1 MNPEAPEKNDDERR
15 FSISKA
21 TIKFK
26 QQPDLYSSL
35 MDSRHPRN
43 VHYVIND
50 LFRLTLGNEEREGNN
65 LVASLVFFL
74 YDRKLKLLNYLN
86 LTSLRGEGGQIAPPP
101 SLFFDL
107 IFECLEALKKVIDL
121 SFTANE
127 FEMGK
132 ESDLIAE
139 AIQNLKDKFLNCEIS
154 IFKNAGGILSH
165 FRWTKVCKRK
175 KTKIF

>member
-1 MNPEAPEKNDDERR
+1 MRGGRGD
-15 FSISKA
+15 
-21 TIKFK
+21 
-26 QQPDLYSSL
+26 
-35 MDSRHPRN
+35 
-43 VHYVIND
+43 
-50 LFRLTLGNEEREGNN
+50 N
-65 LVASLVFFL
+65 LVASLVFFF

-127 FEMGK
+127 FEIGK

-154 IFKNAGGILSH
+154 TLKMHVIF
-165 FRWTKVCKRK
+165 
-175 KTKIF
+175 